1 VPSALT
7 NVRFWHKTDI
17 PIGKTDPIGKAI
29 AAVTLTSAAIG
40 SKLIGCLKNLP
51 ISPRSR
57 FRNRILDLNQIKS
70 PRAQIILQ
78 VVQAL
83 LRRRSG
89 GWPLSNKE
97 LCVATKVGIVVQ
109 AMVGVWTVGF

>member
-1 VPSALT
+1 MPSALT

-17 PIGKTDPIGKAI
+17 PIGKTEDIQLVRP
-29 AAVTLTSAAIG
+29 LQQLAIG